1 MALMQAGPQLGQ
13 APAYPAVGTGTGV
26 HLALFFRLSSTLHPQ
41 PSTLNPMLLPGTSQ
55 GLVNGT
61 DAGWPIAW
69 SSPSLPSSVHRH
81 WCELGFVLQAVL
93 NPKP

>member
-26 HLALFFRLSSTLHPQ
+26 HLALFFRLSSTLNPKPKPQ
-41 PSTLNPMLLPGTSQ
+41 SPIINPQS
-55 GLVNGT
+55 
-61 DAGWPIAW
+61 
-69 SSPSLPSSVHRH
+69 
-81 WCELGFVLQAVL
+81 L